1 MTTSNYSIALK
12 RGKTKETLEITNFSF
27 KCQISISSCPKFL
40 LHTLIQRNMPINAPS
55 FRARFYCFWGS
66 SKRCFSCW
74 YLPSHKWNHLPS
86 ALLMAIH
93 ELIFG
98 LFFFFF
104 LPDPKS
110 FNPVKSTIKTSWI
123 QYLMQSISITRQQ
136 HFLLDYFN
144 TFLIHF
150 CNSVI

>member
-104 LPDPKS
+104 CQTPNHSTLLNLPSKHHGYNIS
-110 FNPVKSTIKTSWI
+110 CNPLASQGNNIFYWI
-123 QYLMQSISITRQQ
+123 ISIP
-136 HFLLDYFN
+136 
-144 TFLIHF
+144 
-150 CNSVI
+150 S